1 MDRKELSNQYKNRME
16 IGGIFVIK
24 NSVSN
29 KWYVDSTPDLA
40 AAKNRFDF
48 MGDSYMKIANDYK
61 AQNGMG
67 FEFEI
72 LEELQK
78 GEAQSGKEFR
88 DDLTLLKTIWLE
100 KLTGQELY

>member
-1 MDRKELSNQYKNRME
+1 MNRKELINQYKNRIE
-16 IGGIFVIK
+16 IGGIFAIK
-24 NSVSN
+24 NRVSN
-29 KWYVDSTPDLA
+29 KWYVDSSPDLA

-61 AQNGMG
+61 AQKGMG
-67 FEFEI
+67 FVFEI

-78 GEAQSGKEFR
+78 GQSQSDKEFQ
-88 DDLTLLKTIWLE
+88 DDLALLKTIWLE

>member
-1 MDRKELSNQYKNRME
+1 MDRKEFRNQYKNRME
-16 IGGIFVIK
+16 IGGIFAIK
-24 NSVSN
+24 NTVSN

-48 MGDSYMKIANDYK
+48 FGDSYMKIANDYK
-61 AQNGMG
+61 AQKGMG
-67 FEFEI
+67 FVFET

-78 GEAQSGKEFR
+78 GETQSGKEFQ
-88 DDLTLLKTIWLE
+88 DDLALLKAIWLE